1 MSRLTSMIRRVVWSR
16 TIFEFW
22 QSLGVDVTKK
32 HFSSPIPDLK
42 ELARREDLWTQE
54 RTAVGLDVNLD
65 GQLHF
70 LDEIFPRYKNELTFA
85 LNRTGVPHEYYL
97 NNSGFGLED
106 AGVLHCMIR
115 HFKPRTILEIGSGN
129 STLVSARAALM
140 NDKEG
145 FPCSLTAVDPYPR
158 KYLRDGVPGFDQLI
172 IEKLEQADTGLFE
185 QLGENDILFIDSS
198 HVLRA
203 GNDVKI
209 LYLDILPTL
218 KKGVVIHSHDVFLP
232 YDYPRQWVIELMN
245 FWTENY
251 VLQAF
256 LCLNE
261 EFEVLF
267 GNHCMML
274 NYPEKM
280 QAFFPRPQNYRDHI
294 PTSFWFRRKPA
305 VSGGSV
311 G

>member
-16 TIFEFW
+16 TVFEFW
-22 QSLGVDVTKK
+22 QSLGVNVTRK

-42 ELARREDLWTQE
+42 ELARREDLWAQE
-54 RTAVGLDVNLD
+54 RTAVGFDVDLE

-70 LDEIFPRYKNELTFA
+70 LDEIFPKFKSELTFA
-85 LNRTGVPHEYYL
+85 IDRTGVPHEFYL
-97 NNSGFGLED
+97 NNAGFGLED

-140 NDKEG
+140 NEKEG
-145 FPCSLTAVDPYPR
+145 SPCKLTAIDPYPR
-158 KYLRDGVPGFDQLI
+158 QYLRDGIPGFDTLI
-172 IEKLEQADTGLFE
+172 IEKLEQADKSLFE

-203 GNDVKI
+203 GNDVNI
-209 LYLDILPTL
+209 LYLDVLPILS
-218 KKGVVIHSHDVFLP
+218 KGVVIHSHDVFLP
-232 YDYPRQWVIELMN
+232 YDYPRTWVIDQMD

-251 VLQAF
+251 ILQAF
-256 LCLNE
+256 LCLNK

-267 GNHCMML
+267 GNHCML
-274 NYPEKM
+274 FNYPEKM
-280 QAFFPRPQNYRDHI
+280 QAFFPRPQSYRAHV
-294 PTSFWFRRKPA
+294 PSSFWYRRKSAAPDGQ
-305 VSGGSV
+305 VT
-311 G
+311 